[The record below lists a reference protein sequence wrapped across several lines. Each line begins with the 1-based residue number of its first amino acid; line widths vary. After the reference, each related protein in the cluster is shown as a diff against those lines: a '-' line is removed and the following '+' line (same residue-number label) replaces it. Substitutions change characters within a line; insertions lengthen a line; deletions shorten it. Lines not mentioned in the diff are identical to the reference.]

1 MTSTAP
7 KIYIGPSIYVG
18 IDDTDMPDTPG
29 TNKLA
34 LHLAHLLHD
43 DYETRWIVRHQLLE
57 DPRVPC
63 TNRNGCVSLELA
75 PRSTAHTAAALIPRL
90 RDEILRWIP
99 AGSDPGLCI
108 VEQDVIERDPLRFIA
123 WGRLAQAEL
132 VGQQTALRIAADT
145 NVYLE
150 PLAGSGDG
158 VIGALAAVGLLATW
172 NSGRVIHS
180 HRVRPGAL
188 DLRGTFAAEEILEFG
203 VDEILSL
210 DDNAKIQTGAIDLG
224 KRLRPNM
231 RDRKMVLYVAPQE
244 DGWLAQRIVS

>member
-1 MTSTAP
+1 M
-7 KIYIGPSIYVG
+7 IYVG

-34 LHLAHLLHD
+34 LHLAYLLDD
-43 DYETRWIVRHQLLE
+43 DYETRWIIRHQLLE

-75 PRSTAHTAAALIPRL
+75 PRTPAHTAAALISRL
-90 RDEILRWIP
+90 RDEILRWVP
-99 AGSDPGLCI
+99 VGSDPGLCV
-108 VEQDVIERDPLRFIA
+108 VEHAPERFTD
-123 WGRLAQAEL
+123 WGRRAQSEL
-132 VGQQTALRIAADT
+132 VDQQTALRLASDA

-150 PLAGSGDG
+150 PLGGTGDG

-172 NSGRVIHS
+172 NSGRVIRS

-188 DLRGTFAAEEILEFG
+188 DLRGTFTAEEIFNFG

-210 DDNAKIQTGAIDLG
+210 DDNAKITTGQVDLG

-231 RDRKMVLYVAPQE
+231 RERKMVLYVAPQE
-244 DGWLAQRIVS
+244 EGWLAQRVVG